1 MKIENNIN
9 EENKDNVQ
17 KDNVQEEIVGVSIM
31 KEAMKRVL
39 EIKQLRNIQEQC
51 LKLMK
56 QKAEGGINEYE

>member
-9 EENKDNVQ
+9 EESKDNVQ
-17 KDNVQEEIVGVSIM
+17 KDNAQEEIVGVSIM

-56 QKAEGGINEYE
+56 QKAEGGSNEYE

>member
-9 EENKDNVQ
+9 EES

-56 QKAEGGINEYE
+56 QKAEGGIKEYE

>member
-9 EENKDNVQ
+9 EESKDNVQ
-17 KDNVQEEIVGVSIM
+17 KDNAQEEIVGVSIM

>member
-9 EENKDNVQ
+9 EVNKDNVQ
-17 KDNVQEEIVGVSIM
+17 GEIVGVSIM
-31 KEAMKRVL
+31 KEAMQRVL